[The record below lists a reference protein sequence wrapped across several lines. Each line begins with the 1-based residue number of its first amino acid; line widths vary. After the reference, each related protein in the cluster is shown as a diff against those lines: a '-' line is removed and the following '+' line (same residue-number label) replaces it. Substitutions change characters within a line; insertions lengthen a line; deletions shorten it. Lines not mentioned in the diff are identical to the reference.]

1 MKRTYDE
8 MCSEL
13 ANLGEQS
20 SKIGEKIQALKVEI
34 KATPEH
40 KQEKEERRARHLA
53 SSLPDALE
61 EVLTTE
67 KARELFPEH
76 GKLLKMK
83 IWWEEDGQEL
93 RHRIMSD
100 VFHADLTFE
109 KKTVDCTYQDENDYT
124 SPDLV
129 SAKGNTRRE
138 SWNMAIAKAKQ
149 DPAVA
154 LWSLIYS
161 AYVKFINEGGDST
174 YVDDN
179 LLREVKWGGDDSEEE
194 EDSDSA

>member
-8 MCSEL
+8 MCTEL
-13 ANLGEQS
+13 ADLGEQS
-20 SKIGEKIQALKVEI
+20 SKIGEKIQALKVEL

-40 KQEKEERRARHLA
+40 KQEKEKRRARFLA
-53 SSLPDALE
+53 ACLPNDLE
-61 EVLTTE
+61 EVLLTD
-67 KARELFPEH
+67 KAGELFPKH

-93 RHRIMSD
+93 RHRIMSN

-109 KKTVDCTYQDENDYT
+109 KKTLNAVYQDENDYT
-124 SPDLV
+124 SPDIV
-129 SAKGNTRRE
+129 STKGDTLLE
-138 SWNMAIAKAKQ
+138 SWNTALANAKQ

-161 AYVKFINEGGDST
+161 AYVKFINEGGDSAA
-174 YVDDN
+174 VWNN
-179 LLREVKWGGDDSEEE
+179 LLRKVKWGDASE
-194 EDSDSA
+194 EDSNSV